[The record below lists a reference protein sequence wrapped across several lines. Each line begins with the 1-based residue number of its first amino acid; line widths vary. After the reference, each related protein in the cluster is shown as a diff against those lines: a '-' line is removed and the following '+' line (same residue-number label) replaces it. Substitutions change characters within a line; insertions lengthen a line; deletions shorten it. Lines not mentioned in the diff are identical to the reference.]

1 LAELDGTVVAEV
13 DAERSVGGVDVGDRA
28 ALAVE
33 VAGVVV
39 VADDD
44 DMVADGEGAVGV
56 PGDFVGAEVA
66 LRFAEFAGAEVEVGD
81 VGAAV
86 GEHDRV
92 AIGTGP
98 VVDERLSCL
107 FGGVGD
113 GDPPVFA
120 VGAGEAFDLARAELL
135 KGFAVPRVLLT
146 AAFAQLDGW
155 GLNGEDVEGAAGG
168 DLGELA
174 VVADEDE
181 LALRGVGGVG
191 EAGEVAGADH
201 AGLVDDQHGVAGEVV
216 AFVEVTGQPGDRRGR
231 IPAWSSSSSAAR
243 ADSAHPMTCMPDCSH
258 ASRAASSANVLP
270 VPAGARTTCTPS
282 RPRVR

>member
-1 LAELDGTVVAEV
+1 
-13 DAERSVGGVDVGDRA
+13 
-28 ALAVE
+28 LAVE

-168 DLGELA
+168 DLGRRPASPVCSRGRRRRSRGFAKVVHPQDSCQELSGTG
-174 VVADEDE
+174 VPG
-181 LALRGVGGVG
+181 LLLRRGL
-191 EAGEVAGADH
+191 ES
-201 AGLVDDQHGVAGEVV
+201 GLVVNAIRQADLEVPDDRAQQACREKPWAEG
-216 AFVEVTGQPGDRRGR
+216 TGRVL
-231 IPAWSSSSSAAR
+231 AEAR
-243 ADSAHPMTCMPDCSH
+243 
-258 ASRAASSANVLP
+258 
-270 VPAGARTTCTPS
+270 
-282 RPRVR
+282 